1 MGDAA
6 NNNNNNYHYMEEEK
20 DLMDNM
26 NEDEMAEDQ
35 EAVEML
41 QNQKY

>member
-6 NNNNNNYHYMEEEK
+6 NNNYHYMEEEK

-26 NEDEMAEDQ
+26 NEDELAEDQ